1 MAGSHE
7 STDVAA
13 LRVSLDADRLQRALS
28 SQENAAFYTQVE
40 VVEET
45 GSTNA
50 DLLALAATG
59 ADRRVLLAE
68 FQSGGRGRH
77 SRTWNGVP
85 AAQVIASVLL
95 RLPGCP
101 LSDLGWLPLVA
112 GIATVDAVR
121 SVGGVPAQLKWP
133 NDVLVDGRKL
143 AGILVEV
150 ASTSPEPVVVV
161 GVGLNVSLTAEEL
174 PVPTATSLLLENAT
188 DLDRTLLAE
197 TLLTAFAER
206 IRAWGRAG
214 WNTAGPAAAYR
225 ERCGTIGQR
234 VRAVLP
240 GDTELHG
247 IAVDVDDLGRLV
259 IRPDGGGE
267 PVAVAAGD
275 ITHLRPA

>member
-1 MAGSHE
+1 MAGNRKTPDLASLRAPL
-7 STDVAA
+7 DVARLRSA
-13 LRVSLDADRLQRALS
+13 LTSAES
-28 SQENAAFYTQVE
+28 GAFYTRLD
-40 VVEET
+40 VVDET

-50 DLLALAATG
+50 DLLAVAGTG
-59 ADRRVLLAE
+59 ADRRALLAE

-85 AAQVIASVLL
+85 GAQVIVSVLL

-101 LSDLGWLPLVA
+101 LRDLGWLPLIA

-133 NDVLVDGRKL
+133 NDVLVGGRKL

-150 ASTSPEPVVVV
+150 ASTSPEPVAVV
-161 GVGLNVSLTAEEL
+161 GVGVNVTLTAEEL
-174 PVPTATSLLLENAT
+174 PVPTATSLLLEDAG

-197 TLLTAFAER
+197 TLLAAFADR
-206 IRAWGRAG
+206 IRAWARAG

-225 ERCGTIGQR
+225 ERCGTIGQQ

-240 GDTELHG
+240 GDTELRG
-247 IAVDVDDLGRLV
+247 LAVDVDDQGRLV
-259 IRPDGGGE
+259 IRPDGAGDT
-267 PVAVAAGD
+267 VAVAAGD